1 MANRRRRPL
10 LVATLTLAGV
20 WLMVGAG
27 FVFFHRAKMTAE
39 KVVAYLQKTDLAAL
53 TGSERETAFQE
64 LARRMNAL
72 PYEERRRARM
82 SAEWE
87 RWFAAMTDPEKGDFI
102 EATMPTGFKQMLI
115 AFEQLSEDKRRRAIS
130 DSMRELRRARDEV
143 ARGEGEE
150 NPLRLSTNGPPALSA
165 ELQQKAVKIG
175 LKTFY
180 SESSAQSKAEL
191 APLLEEM
198 QRTMEG
204 GALFLKPRRE

>member
-10 LVATLTLAGV
+10 LVATLALAGV
-20 WLMVGAG
+20 WLVVGVG
-27 FVFFHRAKMTAE
+27 YVLSHRARMTAE
-39 KVVAYLQKTDLAAL
+39 KVVEYLQKTDLSNL
-53 TGSERETAFQE
+53 SGQERETAIQE
-64 LARRMNAL
+64 LVHRMNAL

-82 SAEWE
+82 SADWE
-87 RWFAAMTDPEKGDFI
+87 HWFAAMTDPEKGDFI
-102 EATMPTGFKQMLI
+102 EATMPTGFKQMLT
-115 AFEQLSEDKRRRAIS
+115 AFEQLPEDKRRRAIS

-143 ARGEGEE
+143 ARAEE
-150 NPLRLSTNGPPALSA
+150 EANPLRLTTNGPPVLSA

-198 QRTMEG
+198 QRTMER
-204 GALFLKPRRE
+204 GALFRNPRRE